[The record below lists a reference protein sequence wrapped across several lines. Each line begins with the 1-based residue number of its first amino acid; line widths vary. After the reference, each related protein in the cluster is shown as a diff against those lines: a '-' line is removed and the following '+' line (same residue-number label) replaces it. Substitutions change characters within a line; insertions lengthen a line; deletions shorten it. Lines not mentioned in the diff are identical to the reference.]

1 MTHRFSIML
10 LVAIVC
16 FAMVKPKK
24 DPVVIPVPKGWP
36 KPTYDFKKNPL
47 NEATIELGRQLF
59 YDTVL
64 SRNNQVSC
72 ANCHLQQTAF
82 THIDHA
88 LSHGIEDRIGNRN
101 SPALVNLAWG
111 KLFMWDGAVNHLDV
125 QALAPIENHL
135 EMDEKIAH
143 VVQKLQS
150 SKTYRSRFYKAFGD
164 STVTGERTL
173 KSISQ
178 FLLSLV
184 STNSKYD
191 QVMRKEKGVQF
202 SESEQK
208 GYELFKKHCA
218 SCHTEPLFTN
228 GLFENNG
235 LIPDSTLNDIGRMG
249 ITHRSSD
256 SLKFKVPTLRNI
268 ERSPPYMHDG
278 RFRNLQMVLFHYSN
292 GIHASPTLSPQL
304 KNAIALNEQE
314 KGCVIAFLKTLTDTE
329 FLMNPKYGY
338 PK

>member
-178 FLLSLV
+178 FLL
-184 STNSKYD
+184 NRSKRAMNCLKNIALLATRNPYLRTVYLKTTVLFPIQRSMILD
-191 QVMRKEKGVQF
+191 EWALPTGVPTH
-202 SESEQK
+202 SNLK
-208 GYELFKKHCA
+208 YPH
-218 SCHTEPLFTN
+218 
-228 GLFENNG
+228 FE
-235 LIPDSTLNDIGRMG
+235 ILNDRLHTCTMVDSEICKWCYF
-249 ITHRSSD
+249 ITATEFMPRPR
-256 SLKFKVPTLRNI
+256 FLRNL
-268 ERSPPYMHDG
+268 RM
-278 RFRNLQMVLFHYSN
+278 RLR
-292 GIHASPTLSPQL
+292 
-304 KNAIALNEQE
+304 
-314 KGCVIAFLKTLTDTE
+314 
-329 FLMNPKYGY
+329 
-338 PK
+338 